1 MVERHV
7 ANVNVAGSSPV
18 SRSFFGGVAKWLR
31 RRSAKPLFSGSNPLA
46 ASAFCRDGG
55 TGRRKGLKI
64 PCPSG
69 TCRFDSGSRYILVLR
84 EGTFAHLL
92 VGFVI
97 AVNSYKI
104 LNFDKFENEELF

>member
-46 ASAFCRDGG
+46 ASAFAGMAEQVDARDLKSLVPL
-55 TGRRKGLKI
+55 GRAGSI
-64 PCPSG
+64 PAP
-69 TCRFDSGSRYILVLR
+69 
-84 EGTFAHLL
+84 GTF
-92 VGFVI
+92 
-97 AVNSYKI
+97 
-104 LNFDKFENEELF
+104 